1 MTRAEQIVKAAV
13 DAAGEFGGLD
23 EVAAIAAKGPGD
35 LEFSAEDQ
43 AILLEEYGDVGYVL
57 YTIRL
62 EAQNRIS
69 ANAID
74 PR

>member
-23 EVAAIAAKGPGD
+23 EVAAKGPGD